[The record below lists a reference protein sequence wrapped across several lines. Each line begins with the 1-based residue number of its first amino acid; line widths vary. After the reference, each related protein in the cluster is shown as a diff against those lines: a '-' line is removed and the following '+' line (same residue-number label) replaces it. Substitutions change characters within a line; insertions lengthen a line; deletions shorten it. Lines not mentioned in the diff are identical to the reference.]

1 MSFKSHGYILE
12 NDYFYGG
19 VLGFVY
25 YATKLI
31 FSF

>member
-1 MSFKSHGYILE
+1 MSFTLQGYILE
-12 NDYFYGG
+12 NGYSYGG